1 MYESAM
7 EAMTTRQIKAI
18 TYHDWK
24 ACNVLKEILKYMF
37 NYPETNEKKLQ
48 LKWTESGQTVNEKHA
63 PFLIEYQ
70 KQGEMVTKWKTKRK
84 T

>member
-24 ACNVLKEILKYMF
+24 VCNVLKEILKYMF
-37 NYPETNEKKLQ
+37 NYPETNEKKIAV
-48 LKWTESGQTVNEKHA
+48 K
-63 PFLIEYQ
+63 
-70 KQGEMVTKWKTKRK
+70 MD
-84 T
+84 